1 MTSAM
6 LFTVNVVISYKPSI
20 RDPEGE
26 TIYRQLILKN
36 NYSMV
41 KNVRAGKFLR
51 LLIEAES
58 PEKAVEQVKQACLD
72 LRIYNPV
79 VHEIEVFLHGR

>member
-1 MTSAM
+1 MLAM

-41 KNVRAGKFLR
+41 KNVRVGKFLR
-51 LLIEAES
+51 LFIEAES

-79 VHEIEVFLHGR
+79 VHEIEVFLHGQ

>member
-1 MTSAM
+1 M

-36 NYSMV
+36 NYSMM

-51 LLIEAES
+51 LLVEAES

>member
-1 MTSAM
+1 M